1 MKFIH
6 ITILFLI
13 PLLSFSQKITV
24 SEPIVLR
31 SDIAYELI
39 GDLGGNTLV
48 FRDKGTAFE
57 VVAFNKQ
64 LKESWAKDIE
74 LDNRQPKV
82 IGLVT
87 GKADFTIIYQFR
99 EKSNI
104 ILKAHKYGPGANL
117 IDSVSLANLGYLFYN
132 PGFEFIRSEDRSKA
146 LVYFLEKQELIKA
159 FSIDLEN
166 LHLKWQAVLQPED
179 FSYYQNFQ
187 EMLVDNN
194 GNMTL
199 ILEKNNYRAKREE
212 HHFEIHTYYGLSSK
226 LIKYQVPMPNKLT
239 YDVFFTYD
247 HLNDR
252 LIAAGLY
259 SDKNLG
265 RADGYF
271 YLSIPPQK
279 PEEYK
284 LTLHEFDEEFVSA
297 LLGKD
302 GDKAKG
308 LAEASIQEVVLRLDG
323 GVLLIGERN
332 RAFERRAAGMNRSFY
347 DVSGRFAVDYY
358 YDEVFVI
365 SIHPTGET
373 HWKTV
378 LHKKQY
384 SQDDDGM
391 YSSYFLFKTPSNLRF
406 LFNDEI
412 KYENTVSEY
421 VLKGN
426 GTAER
431 NSLLSTENL
440 KLRLRFRDAVQ
451 VNASELIIPSER
463 RNRLKLVRL
472 EYN

>member
-1 MKFIH
+1 MKNIN
-6 ITILFLI
+6 ILILI
-13 PLLSFSQKITV
+13 LAPLLSFSQKITV
-24 SEPIVLR
+24 SEPIILR

-48 FRDKGTAFE
+48 FRDKGTSFE
-57 VVAFNKQ
+57 VVAFNQ
-64 LKESWAKDIE
+64 QMKEAWSKDIE
-74 LDNRQPKV
+74 LDERQPKV
-82 IGLVT
+82 IGVVT
-87 GKADFTIIYQFR
+87 GKTDFTIVYQFR
-99 EKSNI
+99 QKSHT

-117 IDSVSLANLGYLFYN
+117 IDSVSLADLGYLFYN
-132 PGFEFIRSEDRSKA
+132 PGFEFVRSEDRSKG

-159 FSIDLEN
+159 YSIDLNN
-166 LHLKWQAVLQPED
+166 LHLKWQAILQPEE
-179 FSYYQNFQ
+179 FSYYQNFR
-187 EMLVDNN
+187 EMLVDND

-199 ILEKNNYRAKREE
+199 VLEKNNFRSKREE
-212 HHFEIHTYYGLSSK
+212 HYFEIHTYYGLSSK
-226 LIKYQVPMPNKLT
+226 LVRYDIPMPDKLT
-239 YDVFFTYD
+239 YDAYFTYD

-271 YLSIPPQK
+271 YLNVPPQN
-279 PEEYK
+279 PNEYK
-284 LTLHEFDEEFVSA
+284 LTLTAFDEDFISA
-297 LLGKD
+297 LLGKES
-302 GDKAKG
+302 DKTKG
-308 LAEASIQEVVLRLDG
+308 LAEASIKEVVLRLDG

-332 RAFERRAAGMNRSFY
+332 RTYERRAAGVNRTFY

-406 LFNDEI
+406 IFNDEI

-426 GTAER
+426 GESER

-463 RNRLKLVRL
+463 RNRLRLVKLV
-472 EYN
+472 YN

>member
-1 MKFIH
+1 MKNIN
-6 ITILFLI
+6 ILILI
-13 PLLSFSQKITV
+13 LAPLLSFSQKITV
-24 SEPIVLR
+24 SEPIILR

-48 FRDKGTAFE
+48 FRDKGTSFE
-57 VVAFNKQ
+57 VVAFNQ
-64 LKESWAKDIE
+64 QMKEAWSKDIE
-74 LDNRQPKV
+74 LDERQPKV
-82 IGLVT
+82 IGVVT
-87 GKADFTIIYQFR
+87 GKTDFTIVYQFR
-99 EKSNI
+99 QKSHT

-117 IDSVSLANLGYLFYN
+117 IDSVSLADLGYLFYN
-132 PGFEFIRSEDRSKA
+132 PGFEFVRSEDRSKG

-159 FSIDLEN
+159 YSIDLNN
-166 LHLKWQAVLQPED
+166 LHLKWQAILQPEE
-179 FSYYQNFQ
+179 FSYYQNFR
-187 EMLVDNN
+187 EMLVDND

-199 ILEKNNYRAKREE
+199 VLEKNNFRSKREE
-212 HHFEIHTYYGLSSK
+212 HYFEIHTYYGLSSK
-226 LIKYQVPMPNKLT
+226 LVRYDIPMPDKLT
-239 YDVFFTYD
+239 YDAYFTYD

-271 YLSIPPQK
+271 YLNVPPQN
-279 PEEYK
+279 PDEYK
-284 LTLHEFDEEFVSA
+284 LTLTAFDEDFISA
-297 LLGKD
+297 LLGKES
-302 GDKAKG
+302 DKTKG
-308 LAEASIQEVVLRLDG
+308 LAEASIKEVVLRLDG

-332 RAFERRAAGMNRSFY
+332 RTYERRAAGVNRTFY

-406 LFNDEI
+406 IFNDEI

-426 GTAER
+426 GESER

-463 RNRLKLVRL
+463 RNRLRLVKLV
-472 EYN
+472 YN